1 MKQIHH
7 HVENREPWDVHLFQ
21 RKTGIGSRG
30 AVSNHDMMYSTTQ
43 SKNWKRTLTERV
55 AVDTAAGERIS
66 TDTLVGERVSAD
78 ALAGER
84 VGVERMRVGAAV

>member
-1 MKQIHH
+1 MLKTENHGLCIYFRERPGSVPAAPFQI
-7 HVENREPWDVHLFQ
+7 
-21 RKTGIGSRG
+21 
-30 AVSNHDMMYSTTQ
+30 MYSTTQ

-55 AVDTAAGERIS
+55 AVDATAGERIS